1 MKKKRT
7 ENNFESVSTMT
18 AQRRKFSIASIVLL
32 FISGMCA
39 IFISE
44 AVAWLVCAFWICY
57 LVITIIM
64 IYRNTADVKDNLYEA
79 LDELDERYV
88 KFETQNKELK
98 AQNRELK
105 SQNEQLLKKLERIEE
120 ALNIPDES
128 KDENSESESDGNSK
142 NE

>member
-1 MKKKRT
+1 MDKKRT

-32 FISGMCA
+32 FISGICA

-79 LDELDERYV
+79 LDELDERYAA
-88 KFETQNKELK
+88 FEAQSKELK
-98 AQNRELK
+98 AQNEEL
-105 SQNEQLLKKLERIEE
+105 SKKLDRIEAMLNAAEKSE
-120 ALNIPDES
+120 AES
-128 KDENSESESDGNSK
+128 SEEH
-142 NE
+142 

>member
-1 MKKKRT
+1 MNKKRT
-7 ENNFESVSTMT
+7 ENNFESVSTIT

-32 FISGMCA
+32 FISGICA

-79 LDELDERYV
+79 LDELDERYAA
-88 KFETQNKELK
+88 FEAQSKELK
-98 AQNRELK
+98 AQNEEL
-105 SQNEQLLKKLERIEE
+105 SKKLDRIEAMLNAAEKSE
-120 ALNIPDES
+120 AES
-128 KDENSESESDGNSK
+128 SEEH
-142 NE
+142 

>member
-1 MKKKRT
+1 MNKKRT
-7 ENNFESVSTMT
+7 ENNFESVSTIT
-18 AQRRKFSIASIVLL
+18 AQRQKISIALIVLV
-32 FISGMCA
+32 FISGICA

-64 IYRNTADVKDNLYEA
+64 IYRNTADTKDNLYEA

-98 AQNRELK
+98 AQNEEL
-105 SQNEQLLKKLERIEE
+105 SKKLDRIE
-120 ALNIPDES
+120 AMLNAAEKPETES
-128 KDENSESESDGNSK
+128 TEER
-142 NE
+142 

>member
-1 MKKKRT
+1 MDKKRT

-32 FISGMCA
+32 FISGICA

-79 LDELDERYV
+79 LDELDERYAA
-88 KFETQNKELK
+88 FEAQNKELK
-98 AQNRELK
+98 AQNEEL
-105 SQNEQLLKKLERIEE
+105 SKKLDRIEAMLNAAEKPE
-120 ALNIPDES
+120 AES
-128 KDENSESESDGNSK
+128 SEEH
-142 NE
+142 

>member
-1 MKKKRT
+1 MDKKRT

-32 FISGMCA
+32 FISGICA

-79 LDELDERYV
+79 LDELDERYAA
-88 KFETQNKELK
+88 FEAQNKELK
-98 AQNRELK
+98 AQNEDL
-105 SQNEQLLKKLERIEE
+105 SKKLDRIEAMLNAAEKPE
-120 ALNIPDES
+120 AES
-128 KDENSESESDGNSK
+128 SEEH
-142 NE
+142 

>member
-18 AQRRKFSIASIVLL
+18 AQRQKFSIALIVLF
-32 FISGMCA
+32 FISGICA
-39 IFISE
+39 IYIYG
-44 AVAWLVCAFWICY
+44 AVTGIVCAFWICY
-57 LVITIIM
+57 LLITIIM

-98 AQNRELK
+98 AQN
-105 SQNEQLLKKLERIEE
+105 EQLLKKLETIE
-120 ALNIPDES
+120 AMLNAAEKTETES
-128 KDENSESESDGNSK
+128 TEER
-142 NE
+142 